1 MDVQQLIALAFKAT
15 KNSYSPYSGFKVGA
29 CVALKNGKHVLGTNI
44 ENAAYGSTMCAERNA
59 IYGAYCQ
66 GYRKEDISALVI
78 VADCSPLISPCGACR
93 QVLGELLDEQTPII
107 LANKT
112 EYIKTNMAQ
121 LLPMM
126 FTDKY
131 L

>member
-1 MDVQQLIALAFKAT
+1 MDVQQWISLAFAAT
-15 KNSYSPYSGFKVGA
+15 KNSYSPYSKFKVGA
-29 CVALKNGKHVLGTNI
+29 CVALKNGDFVLGTNI
-44 ENAAYGSTMCAERNA
+44 ENAAYGSSMCAERNA
-59 IYGAYCQ
+59 IYSAYCQ
-66 GYRKEDISALVI
+66 GYHKEDILSLTI

-112 EYIKTNMAQ
+112 THIITNMAA

-126 FTDKY
+126 FTDEC